1 MRINGWSIKAFGP
14 IEEWSISG
22 LSGNNIV
29 IILGP
34 NESGKSA
41 LFEFFTSAMFGWA
54 PARADRHP
62 YRPWD
67 GQYPEGRLEVV
78 LREGGQALLIRRLTS
93 QPQGQI
99 TTDGRS
105 EALANRRV
113 DWVGS
118 MDRNVFK
125 NVYALTQ
132 EEALGLGK
140 QGWQVVQDLLGGS
153 SFDFIRPSR
162 EVIQTLDD
170 DRRRLWR
177 PNRRGRPAYREI
189 SDEIRG
195 LRASLAEAT
204 DQRRRI
210 QEANG
215 RLLEISSALDENTT
229 ELQRIELKLERD
241 QTLAPLVRQ
250 VDRLRSFET
259 QVADLV
265 PDNDALE
272 IDVAEREELGQ
283 RLIELRRTR
292 AKIKRLITERGDA
305 REIEAVTRQLLAAR
319 TDIER
324 LDREL
329 SRALDHQERI
339 RSMDAEL
346 QRSDGALREL
356 AGRALTS
363 ELLDEAANAALGEI
377 SVVELRGRFAVWTE
391 ARQRLVGV
399 QGHLRQIHA
408 EQDKTEDAIAKH
420 EAAQR
425 IEADTR
431 ELLDA
436 RSEIERLDRESSRA
450 LDHRDRIGNLDAEL
464 QRSEGALRQLAGRTL
479 TTDETDDAIRSAIL
493 HLSVPEVRGR
503 FTAWQDARQ
512 RLQAAEDRASDL
524 EKQKRETGQAIEERE
539 TTLEVD
545 ESTRSLVD
553 AQADIE
559 RLDRELS
566 RTQANQDRFLSL
578 ATEMERIEDVFS
590 ELAGRTLSSD
600 QLRDRVRDAI
610 LGISIAEMR
619 GRLATWRMAR
629 QQQDAVA
636 VELHTA
642 RSERD
647 RLERALATEATEQS
661 RMELDKRLSNLRQL
675 DRVRSQSQESSS
687 PLGSLSLSLTVMVG
701 ILGVLVFAFGVAAGT
716 PIGLLAAIFVVAVLV
731 ALGATITNRKAS
743 RSPKQQG
750 SHDWQ
755 AGLRGLGLE
764 PHVDLDAEIER
775 TQLNRDAALRLEDIA
790 ERLESARAIEDE
802 ASRRLQANKATTQSA
817 LNEVH
822 SVVAGLP
829 IAPIQ
834 RANPDEGLV
843 RDIEE
848 MRRTL
853 RSAQRV
859 RRDRDEVA
867 GRLADWSDEVAE
879 LGSALQTGLPA
890 DSFEAVLAARRELAD
905 ALEVKRAAET
915 AAIEVR
921 KLRQQLAET
930 SEAIEV
936 ARTDCQR
943 LESETSNARERF
955 HAAVSGIPVAS
966 MTFESSDE
974 GLIRDLE
981 VMRETVD
988 SLQRLRE
995 SRENLSSQLS
1005 EWRTAVGNLR
1015 QTLRA
1020 EMPEDPF
1027 HAVTAVRRALS
1038 DALEVERVAKSAAA
1052 EIPELRR
1059 QLEAGREALSDAQEI
1074 HREVSSSLRAA
1085 HDGFLEVIAEVPVTP
1100 IHRESPSADLVQ
1112 DLEDLRKALLSLQR
1126 LRDNRRDVAL
1136 RFEEWCGEVGR
1147 LQKILEIELPSD
1159 PFEAAPAA
1167 RRALQS
1173 ALEAER
1179 RARVAEA
1186 EIPELRERL
1195 EVCNQDLDSVQLRLE
1210 QIDASLAAIDPDSAD
1225 PRVGLERL
1233 QRAIVLRDEA
1243 RHALLQLE
1251 RETPDWR
1258 ERLAEAEQIEA
1269 NGDRVGLSDDERVA
1283 SRRRAN
1289 VLLQIG
1295 QDLAD
1300 ERGRRTNERDRWME
1314 EPGPAHIT
1322 GAIEDARERQEAV
1335 QREHDRLAL
1344 LRTVV
1349 SLAEESY
1356 RERFQSPLLSAA
1368 GGHLRRF
1375 TGGRYD
1381 LLDVDD
1387 ASSGE
1392 VKLQVRRTGED
1403 DYENVDTPLS
1413 RGTIQQIY
1421 FALRLAMV
1429 DLVEGDEPLPLF
1441 LDEMFVNWDPGR
1453 TTSGLA
1459 ALANMPGDRQ
1469 VFLFTAD
1476 PFWAERAVQDVPAH
1490 IVRTPAA

>member
-1 MRINGWSIKAFGP
+1 MRIDGWSIKAFGP
-14 IEEWSISG
+14 IEDWSISG
-22 LSGNNIV
+22 LSGNDIV

-41 LFEFFTSAMFGWA
+41 LFEFLASALFGWA
-54 PARADRHP
+54 PARAERHP
-62 YRPWD
+62 YRPWG
-67 GQYPEGRLEVV
+67 GQYPEGRLDVV
-78 LREGGQALLIRRLTS
+78 LREGGHARLTRRLTS

-99 TTDGRS
+99 TTAGRS
-105 EALANRRV
+105 QALANRRV
-113 DWVGS
+113 AWVGL

-125 NVYALTQ
+125 NVYALSQ
-132 EEALGLGK
+132 EEALGLGQ

-153 SFDFIRPSR
+153 SFDFLWPSR
-162 EVIQTLDD
+162 EVIQTLDV

-210 QEANG
+210 EEAND

-241 QTLAPLVRQ
+241 RTLAPLVRR
-250 VDRLRSFET
+250 VDRLRSLEA

-272 IDVAEREELGQ
+272 VDVAEREEVGQ
-283 RLIELRRTR
+283 RLIELRGTR
-292 AKIKRLITERGDA
+292 AEIERLITEQEDA
-305 REIEAVTRQLLAAR
+305 REIEAVTRQLLAVR

-329 SRALDHQERI
+329 SRALDHQERV

-363 ELLDEAANAALGEI
+363 ELLDEAANAALGEL
-377 SVVELRGRFAVWTE
+377 SVVELRGRFAAWTE
-391 ARQRLVGV
+391 ARQRLVGA
-399 QGHLRQIHA
+399 QDHLRQIQA
-408 EQDKTEDAIAKH
+408 EQDKTEDAISKH
-420 EAAQR
+420 EAAQK
-425 IEADTR
+425 IEADAR

-450 LDHRDRIGNLDAEL
+450 LDHHERIGSLDAEL
-464 QRSEGALRQLAGRTL
+464 QHSEGALRQLAGRTL

-493 HLSVPEVRGR
+493 QLSVPEVRGR
-503 FTAWQDARQ
+503 FTSWQDARQ
-512 RLQAAEDRASDL
+512 RLRAAEDRASDL
-524 EKQKRETGQAIEERE
+524 EKQKRETEQATEELE
-539 TTLEVD
+539 TALEVD
-545 ESTRSLVD
+545 EATKLLVD
-553 AQADIE
+553 DQADIE

-566 RTQANQDRFLSL
+566 RAQANQDRLLSL
-578 ATEMERIEDVFS
+578 TADTERIEDVFS

-600 QLRDRVRDAI
+600 QLDDRVRDAI
-610 LGISIAEMR
+610 LGISVAEMR
-619 GRLATWRMAR
+619 GRLATWRTAR

-636 VELHTA
+636 VELDTA

-647 RLERALATEATEQS
+647 RLERWLATEATEQS
-661 RMELDKRLSNLRQL
+661 RMELDERLSRLRRI
-675 DRVRSQSQESSS
+675 DRVRSQSQESSAS
-687 PLGSLSLSLTVMVG
+687 PRSLSLGFTVMVG
-701 ILGVLVFAFGVAAGT
+701 VLGALAFAFGVAAGT
-716 PIGLLAAIFVVAVLV
+716 PIGLLAAILVAAVLV
-731 ALGATITNRKAS
+731 ILGATIATRRAS
-743 RSPKQQG
+743 RRTRQQG

-764 PHVDLDAEIER
+764 PHVDLGAEIER
-775 TQLNRDAALRLEDIA
+775 TQLSRDAALRLEDVA
-790 ERLESARAIEDE
+790 ERLENARAIEDE
-802 ASRRLQANKATTQSA
+802 ASERLRANEATTQSA
-817 LNEVH
+817 LTEFH
-822 SVVAGLP
+822 SVVADLP
-829 IAPIQ
+829 IAPFQ
-834 RANPDEGLV
+834 RASPDGGLV

-867 GRLADWSDEVAE
+867 GRLAAWSDEVAE

-905 ALEVKRAAET
+905 ALEVERAAET
-915 AAIEVR
+915 AALEVR
-921 KLRQQLAET
+921 RLRQQLAET

-943 LESETSNARERF
+943 LESETSNACDRF
-955 HAAVSGIPVAS
+955 HAAISGIPVAPF
-966 MTFESSDE
+966 TFESSDE

-981 VMRETVD
+981 VMRETVG

-995 SRENLSSQLS
+995 SRESLSSRLS

-1020 EMPEDPF
+1020 ELPEDPF

-1038 DALEVERVAKSAAA
+1038 DALEFERVAKSAAA
-1052 EIPELRR
+1052 GIPELRQ
-1059 QLEAGREALSDAQEI
+1059 QLEAGHEALSAAQEI
-1074 HREVSSSLRAA
+1074 HGEASSSLRAA

-1100 IHRESPSADLVQ
+1100 IHRESPSADLLQ
-1112 DLEDLRKALLSLQR
+1112 DLEDLRKVVLSLQR
-1126 LRDNRRDVAL
+1126 LRGNRRDVAL
-1136 RFEEWCGEVGR
+1136 RLEEWRGEVGR
-1147 LQKILEIELPSD
+1147 LQEILEIEFPPD

-1167 RRALQS
+1167 RRALQG

-1179 RARVAEA
+1179 RARAAEA

-1210 QIDASLAAIDPDSAD
+1210 QINASLAAIDHDGAD
-1225 PRVGLERL
+1225 PRVGMERL

-1251 RETPDWR
+1251 RETPEWR

-1269 NGDRVGLSDDERVA
+1269 DGDRVGLSDDERVA

-1289 VLLQIG
+1289 ELLQIG

-1300 ERGRRTNERDRWME
+1300 ERGRITNERDRWMD

-1322 GAIEDARERQEAV
+1322 GAIEAARERQESA
-1335 QREHDRLAL
+1335 QREHDRLAV

-1381 LLDVDD
+1381 LLTVDD

-1403 DYENVDTPLS
+1403 FPQNVDTPLS

-1459 ALANMPGDRQ
+1459 ALADMPGDRQ

-1476 PFWAERAVQDVPAH
+1476 PFWAERAIKDVPAH

>member
-1 MRINGWSIKAFGP
+1 MRIDGWSIRAFGP
-14 IEEWSISG
+14 IEDWSISG
-22 LSGNNIV
+22 LSPNNIV

-41 LFEFFTSAMFGWA
+41 LFEFFASALFGWA

-62 YRPWD
+62 YRPWG
-67 GQYPEGRLEVV
+67 GQYPEGRLDVV
-78 LREGGQALLIRRLTS
+78 LRNGGETRLTRRLTS
-93 QPQGQI
+93 RPQGQI
-99 TTDGRS
+99 TTGDLS
-105 EALANRRV
+105 QALANRRV
-113 DWVGS
+113 SWVGL
-118 MDRNVFK
+118 MDRNVFN

-132 EEALGLGK
+132 EEALSLGQ

-153 SFDFIRPSR
+153 SFDFLWPSR
-162 EVIQTLDD
+162 EVIQSLDV

-210 QEANG
+210 EEANG
-215 RLLEISSALDENTT
+215 RLLEVSSALDENRI

-241 QTLAPLVRQ
+241 RTLAPLVRQ
-250 VDRLRSFET
+250 VDRLRSLEA

-265 PDNDALE
+265 PDGDALE
-272 IDVAEREELGQ
+272 IDLSEREELGQ
-283 RLIELRRTR
+283 RCEELRGTCAEIARHI
-292 AKIKRLITERGDA
+292 AELEDA
-305 REIEAVTRQLLAAR
+305 RKIDSATRQLLSVR
-319 TDIER
+319 TDVER
-324 LDREL
+324 LDRDL
-329 SRALDHQERI
+329 SRALDHQERV

-346 QRSDGALREL
+346 HRSAGALREL

-363 ELLDEAANAALGEI
+363 ESLDEAAIEALGELSI
-377 SVVELRGRFAVWTE
+377 VELRGRFAVWTE
-391 ARQRLVGV
+391 ARQQLLGARDHLV
-399 QGHLRQIHA
+399 QIQA
-408 EQDKTEDAIAKH
+408 EQDETEDAITKH

-425 IEADTR
+425 IEAGTR

-450 LDHRDRIGNLDAEL
+450 FDHQERIGSLDADI

-493 HLSVPEVRGR
+493 QLSVPEVRGR
-503 FTAWQDARQ
+503 FTNWQDARQ
-512 RLQAAEDRASDL
+512 RLRAAEARASDL
-524 EKQKRETGQAIEERE
+524 EKQKRETKQAIDERE
-539 TTLEVD
+539 MALEVD
-545 ESTRSLVD
+545 EATESLLD

-566 RTQANQDRFLSL
+566 RAQANQDRLESL
-578 ATEMERIEDVFS
+578 ASEKERIEDVFS
-590 ELAGRTLSSD
+590 ELAGRSLSSD
-600 QLRDRVRDAI
+600 QIDDRARAAI
-610 LGISIAEMR
+610 LGISVAEMR
-619 GRLATWRMAR
+619 GRLATWRTAR

-636 VELHTA
+636 VELNTA

-647 RLERALATEATEQS
+647 HLERALATEVTEQS
-661 RMELDKRLSNLRQL
+661 RAELDERLSRLRRIDRDRAQL
-675 DRVRSQSQESSS
+675 HESSVS
-687 PLGSLSLSLTVMVG
+687 PRLLWFGLAVMVG
-701 ILGVLVFAFGVAAGT
+701 FLGAFAFAFGVTAGT
-716 PIGLLAAIFVVAVLV
+716 PIGLLVAILVVALLV
-731 ALGATITNRKAS
+731 VSGAIIATRRTS
-743 RSPKQQG
+743 RSSRRQG

-755 AGLRGLGLE
+755 AELGGLGLK
-764 PHVDLDAEIER
+764 PHVDLVAEIER
-775 TQLNRDAALRLEDIA
+775 TQLNRDAAMRLEDVA
-790 ERLESARAIEDE
+790 ERLQDARAIEEE
-802 ASRRLQANKATTQSA
+802 ASERMRANEATTQAA
-817 LNEVH
+817 LNEFH
-822 SVVAGLP
+822 TVVADLP

-834 RANPDEGLV
+834 HVNPDEGLV

-867 GRLADWSDEVAE
+867 GRLAGWSREVKD
-879 LGSALQTGLPA
+879 LCSALPTELPA
-890 DSFEAVLAARRELAD
+890 DSFEAVLAARRDLAD
-905 ALEVKRAAET
+905 ALETRRSVET

-921 KLRQQLAET
+921 RLRRQLAET
-930 SEAIEV
+930 SEAIDV
-936 ARTDCQR
+936 ARDECQR
-943 LESETSNARERF
+943 LESETSNSCTRF
-955 HAAVSGIPVAS
+955 QAAISGIPVAPV
-966 MTFESSDE
+966 TFESSDE

-981 VMRETVD
+981 VMRETVG
-988 SLQRLRE
+988 SLQRLRA
-995 SRENLSSQLS
+995 SRRSLASRLS
-1005 EWRTAVGNLR
+1005 EWRAAVGNLR
-1015 QTLRA
+1015 QTLRV
-1020 EMPEDPF
+1020 ELPEDPF
-1027 HAVTAVRRALS
+1027 HAVTAVRGALS

-1052 EIPELRR
+1052 EVPELRQ
-1059 QLEAGREALSDAQEI
+1059 QLEAGREVLGAAQEVL
-1074 HREVSSSLRAA
+1074 RDASSSLRAA
-1085 HDGFLEVIAEVPVTP
+1085 HDEFLEVTAEVPVAQ
-1100 IHRESPSADLVQ
+1100 IHLESPSPDLVQ
-1112 DLEDLRKALLSLQR
+1112 DLEDLRKAVLSLGR
-1126 LRDNRRDVAL
+1126 LRGNRRDVAL
-1136 RFEEWCGEVGR
+1136 RLEAWRGEVRG
-1147 LQKILEIELPSD
+1147 LQEILETESPSD
-1159 PFEAAPAA
+1159 QFEAAPAL
-1167 RRALQS
+1167 RRALQG

-1186 EIPELRERL
+1186 EIPDLREHQ
-1195 EVCNQDLDSVQLRLE
+1195 EVCNQDLDSAQLRLE
-1210 QIDASLAAIDPDSAD
+1210 QIDASLAVIDSDGAD
-1225 PRVGLERL
+1225 PRIGLERL
-1233 QRAIVLRDEA
+1233 KRAIVLRDEA

-1251 RETPDWR
+1251 RETPEWR
-1258 ERLAEAEQIEA
+1258 ERLVEADHIEA
-1269 NGDRVGLSDDERVA
+1269 GGDRVELSDAERVA

-1289 VLLQIG
+1289 ELLQIG

-1300 ERGRRTNERDRWME
+1300 ERGQITNERDRWMD
-1314 EPGPAHIT
+1314 EPGPAHIR
-1322 GAIEDARERQEAV
+1322 GAIEAARERQESV
-1335 QREHDRLAL
+1335 QREHDRLAV

-1368 GGHLRRF
+1368 GGHLRHF

-1381 LLDVDD
+1381 LLTVDD
-1387 ASSGE
+1387 ASTRD

-1403 DYENVDTPLS
+1403 FPQDVDTPLS

-1490 IVRTPAA
+1490 IVRTPSA